1 MTIKIDPAVFIADVA
16 RQRSGE
22 AVMVPNVVGGV
33 EHFEGR
39 PFFREDPNFPDRN
52 VSGAHEASTE
62 LVNAAVAAARAAQ
75 REWERV
81 PATERAARVGAGVS
95 FVAAHAQ
102 DWATRLA
109 VETGKAINAI
119 EAEVD
124 EVRGFLDIYSSL
136 GADPAAFVDDLH
148 GSSSDMTSETILRP
162 YGVFGVITPFNY
174 PIALAAGLSIGAVIA
189 GNGLVIKT
197 AEHGPWSGQAV
208 YELFDSMDLPRGLV
222 NIVHGGPATGRS
234 LVDSDVDGIGFTGS
248 AAVGHSIIR
257 QYAAG
262 PFVKPVIAEMGGKN
276 PVIVTD
282 GADVEAAAQGIVY
295 SGYDLAGQKCSSGS
309 RVLATPGAYDKV
321 VDSVGE
327 RLRQI
332 RFGDTIDGTSVFA
345 GPVTDQAAVD
355 RYQRLIATA
364 EQAGFTVTV
373 GSQPQ
378 GDGYLVAPVLI
389 SDVPEDHPLA
399 RDEHFL
405 PVVTVSKVNSFEQA
419 LEAANAVPFGLTA
432 GIFTGSRAE
441 AVEFLDRIEA
451 GCINVNGK
459 GHATTGFLP
468 GLQTFGGWK
477 GSAST
482 GKQAYGK
489 WYLQQFTREQ
499 TRKFPVDLAGLT

>member
-1 MTIKIDPAVFIADVA
+1 MA
-16 RQRSGE
+16 
-22 AVMVPNVVGGV
+22 
-33 EHFEGR
+33 
-39 PFFREDPNFPDRN
+39 
-52 VSGAHEASTE
+52 
-62 LVNAAVAAARAAQ
+62 
-75 REWERV
+75 
-81 PATERAARVGAGVS
+81 
-95 FVAAHAQ
+95 
-102 DWATRLA
+102 
-109 VETGKAINAI
+109 
-119 EAEVD
+119 
-124 EVRGFLDIYSSL
+124 
-136 GADPAAFVDDLH
+136 
-148 GSSSDMTSETILRP
+148 SETILRP

-208 YELFDSMDLPRGLV
+208 YELFSSMDLPDGLV
-222 NIVHGGPATGRS
+222 NVVHGGPAVGQA
-234 LVDSDVDGIGFTGS
+234 LVNSDVDGIGFTGS

-257 QYAAG
+257 QFAEG

-282 GADVEAAAQGIVY
+282 GADLDTAVQGIVY

-309 RVLATPGAYDKV
+309 RVLATPGAYEKV
-321 VDSVGE
+321 VDLVGK
-327 RLRQI
+327 RVRQLH
-332 RFGDTIDGTSVFA
+332 FGDTIEGASVFA
-345 GPVTDQAAVD
+345 GPVTAGAAVE
-355 RYQRLIATA
+355 RYQRLIAA
-364 EQAGFTVTV
+364 AKEAGCTVTV
-373 GSQPQ
+373 GSRPS
-378 GDGYLVAPVLI
+378 GDGYFVPPTLI

-399 RDEHFL
+399 REEHFL
-405 PVVTVSKVNSFEQA
+405 PVVTVSKVESFEQA

-441 AVEFLDRIEA
+441 AVEFLERVEA

-489 WYLQQFTREQ
+489 WYLQQFAREQ
-499 TRKFPVDLAGLT
+499 TRKFPVDFAGLR

>member
-1 MTIKIDPAVFIADVA
+1 MTIDIDSAVFIADVA
-16 RQRSGE
+16 RQRASDT
-22 AVMVPNVVGGV
+22 VIVPNVVGGV
-33 EHFEGR
+33 EHLEGR
-39 PFFREDPNFPDRN
+39 LFFREDPNYPDRH
-52 VSGAHEASTE
+52 VTGAHGASAE
-62 LVNAAVAAARAAQ
+62 LVNEAVATARVAQ

-81 PATERAARVGAGVS
+81 PPAERAARVGAGVS
-95 FVAAHAQ
+95 FVAAHKQ

-109 VETGKAINAI
+109 VETGKSINAI

-136 GADPAAFVDDLH
+136 GADPGAFVDDLN
-148 GSSSDMTSETILRP
+148 GSSAEMASETILRP

-208 YELFDSMDLPRGLV
+208 YELFSSMDLPDGLV
-222 NIVHGGPATGRS
+222 NVVHGGPAVGQA
-234 LVDSDVDGIGFTGS
+234 LVNSDVDGIGFTGS

-257 QYAAG
+257 QFAEG

-282 GADVEAAAQGIVY
+282 GADLDTAVQGIVY

-309 RVLATPGAYDKV
+309 RVLATPGAYEKV
-321 VDSVGE
+321 VDLVGK
-327 RLRQI
+327 RVRQLH
-332 RFGDTIDGTSVFA
+332 FGDTIEGASVFA
-345 GPVTDQAAVD
+345 GPVTAGAAVE
-355 RYQRLIATA
+355 RYQRLIAA
-364 EQAGFTVTV
+364 AKEAGCTVTV
-373 GSQPQ
+373 GSRPS
-378 GDGYLVAPVLI
+378 GDGYFVPPTLI

-399 RDEHFL
+399 REEHFL
-405 PVVTVSKVNSFEQA
+405 PVVTVSKVESFEQA

-441 AVEFLDRIEA
+441 AVEFLERVEA

-489 WYLQQFTREQ
+489 WYLQQFAREQ
-499 TRKFPVDLAGLT
+499 TRKFPVDFAGLR